1 MVSDDSRKADQTPN
15 SENSDDGWPK
25 VSWTEHDWVSR
36 IPPEMV
42 SARVRER
49 HSGPYRA
56 AVVPFIANLS
66 PQIPAGIAAKAED
79 ASLEIARFD
88 TEIGAE
94 IAPFASV
101 LLRSE
106 SAASSM
112 IENLTSGAKAI
123 ALAELGS
130 TEKRNASEIVGNVE
144 AMKAALELA
153 SRLDPDA
160 ILAMHAALMAQHD
173 PAIAGRWRQEQVW
186 IGGDSLGPHGALF
199 VPPHHDHVPELIDD
213 LVRFASRTDL
223 PLLSQVA
230 IAHAQFE
237 TIHPFPDGNGRT
249 GRALVHAILRGHGL
263 TRNVTVPVSAGLLH
277 DTRGYF
283 DALDAYRDG
292 DPAAIV
298 EKLAHASFAA
308 TTNGRR
314 LVAELRTIR
323 ASWNDK
329 IHIRRGSG
337 ALRLAD
343 VLVRQPVVD
352 AATVATELGVTAQNA
367 QRAIAPLAEAGILVE
382 FTGFARNRMWH
393 SREVLDA
400 LDDFAARAGRR
411 GGL

>member
-1 MVSDDSRKADQTPN
+1 MVSDESRKADQT
-15 SENSDDGWPK
+15 ENPDGGWPK
-25 VSWTEHDWVSR
+25 LSWTQHDWVSKT
-36 IPPEMV
+36 PPELV

-56 AVVPFIANLS
+56 ALVPFIADRSL
-66 PQIPAGIAAKAED
+66 QIPASIAAAAED

-160 ILAMHAALMAQHD
+160 ILAMHAALMAKHD

-199 VPPHHDHVPELIDD
+199 VPPHHDDVPELIDD
-213 LVRFASRTDL
+213 LVRFTSRTDL
-223 PLLSQVA
+223 PLLCQAA

-249 GRALVHAILRGHGL
+249 GRALMHAILRGHGL

-298 EKLAHASFAA
+298 EQLAQASFAA
-308 TTNGRR
+308 TTNGRQ
-314 LVAELRTIR
+314 LVAELRSIR

-329 IHIRRGSG
+329 IHARRGSG

-352 AATVATELGVTAQNA
+352 AATVAMELGVTAQNA
-367 QRAIAPLAEAGILVE
+367 QRAIAPLTEAGILVE
-382 FTGFARNRMWH
+382 FTGFARNRMWQ
-393 SREVLDA
+393 SRDVLDA